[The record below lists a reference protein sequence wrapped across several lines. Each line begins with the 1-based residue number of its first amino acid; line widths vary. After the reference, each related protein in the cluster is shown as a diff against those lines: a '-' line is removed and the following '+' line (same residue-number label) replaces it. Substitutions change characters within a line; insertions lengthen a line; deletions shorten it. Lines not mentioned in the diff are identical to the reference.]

1 MVGPPQILLVWKVL
15 RLIQKQPSNMP
26 MPFLNLDEAQC
37 LIAQKKNLRK
47 KNAFRKRK
55 ESSIILNFWWYVK

>member
-37 LIAQKKNLRK
+37 PNRT
-47 KNAFRKRK
+47 K
-55 ESSIILNFWWYVK
+55 EKFEKEECF